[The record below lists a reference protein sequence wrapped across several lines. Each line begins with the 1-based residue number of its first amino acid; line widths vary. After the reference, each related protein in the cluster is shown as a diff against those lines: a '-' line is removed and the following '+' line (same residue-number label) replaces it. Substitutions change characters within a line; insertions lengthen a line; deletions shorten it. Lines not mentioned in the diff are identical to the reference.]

1 MKKQGVPIYYQA
13 LFNPFRLFL
22 YNNITYRSEQK
33 PKRGANKSPP
43 IVMPYFPTPRKVTK
57 AQELNPSLYKP
68 LRFCKKYDIIF

>member
-33 PKRGANKSPP
+33 PKSGANKSPRSSCLISP
-43 IVMPYFPTPRKVTK
+43 PRKK
-57 AQELNPSLYKP
+57 QKNAKKLNLSLYKP
-68 LRFCKKYDIIF
+68 LCFCKKYDIIF